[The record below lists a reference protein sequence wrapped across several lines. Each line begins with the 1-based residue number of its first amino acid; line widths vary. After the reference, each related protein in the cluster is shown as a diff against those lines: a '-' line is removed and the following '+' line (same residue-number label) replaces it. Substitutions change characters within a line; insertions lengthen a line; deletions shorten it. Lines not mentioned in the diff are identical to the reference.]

1 MGLRVGAA
9 RTIRFVK
16 DYSSHY
22 ISDKEMLPRG
32 ENSSLCRQ
40 SHCPETLNTLSDTGH
55 TIMDVESGQR
65 DGHEGK
71 EDVNEVTCRS
81 NVKKAKDKFRGALQ
95 KVFSEADRVDQIM
108 SGIGDWEF
116 GL

>member
-22 ISDKEMLPRG
+22 IPDKEMLPRG

-40 SHCPETLNTLSDTGH
+40 SHCPETRMH
-55 TIMDVESGQR
+55 V
-65 DGHEGK
+65 
-71 EDVNEVTCRS
+71 V
-81 NVKKAKDKFRGALQ
+81 
-95 KVFSEADRVDQIM
+95 
-108 SGIGDWEF
+108 
-116 GL
+116 